1 MQIDLTEKN
10 VSTFLAL
17 VFFLINSIYYFS
29 NFMKIKQNVFIF
41 KVFHIFRIGYTEPG
55 KKIESKSVVN
65 WPRNS
70 SFSDFTEIFATFY
83 VDLILTDSILFS
95 QKTKR

>member
-1 MQIDLTEKN
+1 
-10 VSTFLAL
+10 
-17 VFFLINSIYYFS
+17 
-29 NFMKIKQNVFIF
+29 MKIKQNVFIF

-95 QKTKR
+95 QKTER